1 MQTSRMAVLEIKTDH
16 YHETQNEWDNRPPV
30 NIACAAIVLS
40 DHDNPLVHTNKQPD
54 GQINDHLTKPQTEDF
69 IRHLLH
75 IRDEGY
81 DLVSWNGTSFDLQT
95 IADVTEMHDQCAD
108 LAVDHYDVMFQ
119 IFCSIG
125 WPVSLNATALGMGI
139 DHEHTSPADLN
150 EAWKDPERRTE
161 VIHQAIR
168 DAKAT
173 IEIAQRAQSTGRLSW
188 YSKSGKLFQLEIEN
202 GLLTVDEALTIPEP
216 DTSWMTDPLSRWHF
230 IKWLPEYA
238 PQINVTTCAG
248 S

>member
-1 MQTSRMAVLEIKTDH
+1 MAVLEIKTDH

-139 DHEHTSPADLN
+139 DHEHHEPGGPQRSLERPGTQNRSYPSSDQRRQSHHRNSPESSKYRPAELVLQ
-150 EAWKDPERRTE
+150 ER
-161 VIHQAIR
+161 Q
-168 DAKAT
+168 
-173 IEIAQRAQSTGRLSW
+173 
-188 YSKSGKLFQLEIEN
+188 
-202 GLLTVDEALTIPEP
+202 TIPTG
-216 DTSWMTDPLSRWHF
+216 D
-230 IKWLPEYA
+230 
-238 PQINVTTCAG
+238 
-248 S
+248 